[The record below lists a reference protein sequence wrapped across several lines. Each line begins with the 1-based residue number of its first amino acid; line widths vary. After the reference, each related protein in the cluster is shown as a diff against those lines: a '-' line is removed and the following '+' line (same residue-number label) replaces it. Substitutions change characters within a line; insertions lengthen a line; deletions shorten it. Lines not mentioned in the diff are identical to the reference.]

1 MLNKLN
7 SVLIVFIAIFIV
19 NLNAQETSED
29 PSDVTEGDVSIKRIQ
44 TADESCKNFIRTHK
58 GLARS
63 IGGRPQE
70 GLNTKRNG
78 DKFFISIATDTV
90 EADPSSSSFPDA
102 LFDASVVANMKAKGE
117 LVAYLNQEM
126 TSEVSR
132 SIIQKSSSGEKEPDI
147 SSTTENEDKT
157 KDYADMNMYDKAKLF
172 INQQLDKAID
182 LETREKLNDKNK
194 SDEEKQ
200 ELIDDIL
207 NQKNFKD
214 KITASSQ
221 GTVRGMKT
229 IATYVNAKPN
239 DKRVNMCMVNL
250 WSEKVQE
257 TADAIATGNMKILK
271 DKKSKKPLFEQ
282 IPDLYD
288 EEGARKAFSQFG
300 TYSTKNDRGEVSL
313 ISWGVA
319 GCQGNCSGMSEEAAL
334 TEATIKADRGIL
346 LFQKESIEQSQ
357 AYDKLS
363 QTSQSASTNEINYY
377 SEKNIESRLSSS
389 ASGDLRGVTT
399 LDSALWSHPI
409 NKQPTY
415 IVVRAWTPSGQ
426 EFAGEIQESLD
437 KDPEKSSQEDNPYE
451 SNEYDD
457 GGSMGLD
464 DDDF

>member
-1 MLNKLN
+1 
-7 SVLIVFIAIFIV
+7 
-19 NLNAQETSED
+19 
-29 PSDVTEGDVSIKRIQ
+29 
-44 TADESCKNFIRTHK
+44 
-58 GLARS
+58 
-63 IGGRPQE
+63 
-70 GLNTKRNG
+70 
-78 DKFFISIATDTV
+78 
-90 EADPSSSSFPDA
+90 
-102 LFDASVVANMKAKGE
+102 
-117 LVAYLNQEM
+117 
-126 TSEVSR
+126 
-132 SIIQKSSSGEKEPDI
+132 
-147 SSTTENEDKT
+147 
-157 KDYADMNMYDKAKLF
+157 MNMYDKAKLF

-271 DKKSKKPLFEQ
+271 DKKPKKPLFEQ